1 MAVLTISRQL
11 GSHGGRIARALAR
24 DLGYAFAD
32 KALINGV
39 IRQYG
44 LTRLDVIYNR
54 KPKLR
59 ELFNTDSAETIRMMN
74 QTIEAIAARGD
85 VVILGRGGFKVLQGM
100 ADVLN
105 VFVMAPDELRAERIA
120 RRDQISTAE
129 AAGLIRADD
138 ELRERFVRLFYNAGW
153 AEPSAYDL
161 VVDTGTQHD
170 GAAKAEIAAAVQGLP
185 APAAGVRTA
194 AGLVVDPVLRATVA
208 EALARRARPA

>member
-11 GSHGGRIARALAR
+11 GSHGARIARSLAK

-32 KALINGV
+32 KALINKV

-44 LTRLDVIYNR
+44 LTRLDAIYDR

-59 ELFNTDSAETIRMMN
+59 ELFNTNSAVTIEMMN

-85 VVILGRGGFKVLQGM
+85 VVILGRGGFQVLQGM

-105 VFVMAPDELRAERIA
+105 VFVQAPDDVRAQRIAERD
-120 RRDQISTAE
+120 RISIAE
-129 AAGLIRADD
+129 AADLIRADD
-138 ELRERFVRLFYNAGW
+138 ELRERFVRLFYGAKW
-153 AEPSAYDL
+153 AEPAAYDL

-170 GAAKAEIAAAVQGLP
+170 GAAKAEIAAAVRALP
-185 APAAGVRTA
+185 APAAGARTA
-194 AGLVVDPVLRATVA
+194 AALQVDPVLRDTVA
-208 EALARRARPA
+208 EALARRARTA